1 MTEVRASLSAFQTH
15 GGRRLLSGPAA
26 AAAALWL
33 LLPLVAVSAQTTP
46 PAASPSGGDQAGSTT
61 ELLAKSI
68 PRDIDTASFYQ
79 LADWLRQLGLST
91 KGDRRELMARLYEH
105 YGLKPPPE
113 QPPATT
119 GRLITIESARGSSYF
134 RIEQADQRYLRLSG
148 GVDLKMVDR
157 KTGDIHEIKAD
168 EIVFNQTENIL
179 TARGH
184 IRYTI
189 TRGTQTELFTGQG
202 LTFGLDDWDGF
213 FIDGTSYR
221 TQQIEGKP
229 FDFSYSGTYISRS
242 KDNIVVLD
250 GGVIT
255 SSQAKPPNYEIRAK
269 RIWVLDQGE
278 WGLQDAMLYVGRIP
292 VLYLPFF
299 FKPGKQVIFHPALGF
314 RSREGS
320 YLQTTVYIVGQKQD
334 TSSPLSFLQLGEE
347 GLNAPREPKG
357 LFLQL
362 KKQPAAAPATA
373 GAETRPSSGTGTGQ
387 QGSVTPG
394 SSGSSAAAS
403 GAVGSGGNASRNLGP
418 AAGSAAPAGTS
429 VPAGS
434 TASGGTSNQGQ
445 TGQPAQASQTS
456 QNAWVLKALADVYT
470 RLGALVALQGDFP
483 KAAPGTDISFYAG
496 IAGSRNLYSQ
506 GTGLLTGYS
515 PFYEKNSD
523 LVSIWN
529 TSYFL
534 GLPIPLRYRL
544 NLDTQVQSTT
554 FNMHLQLPY
563 QSDRYFQEDFGNR
576 SEGMNWSE
584 FLGLGSST
592 TQLPAEVDSYTWQ
605 VTSSLNLPTGNLSP
619 GLSTLSVS
627 RLNASVA
634 WQSKSISPVPL
645 EVSQADRSPD
655 QFFFYPDLLVLPD
668 IGLHAAGTIYST
680 PTAAASG
687 PGRTQ
692 TPPSAS
698 LLVPPW
704 QESVPPGKSAQP
716 EKSGSATA
724 QSPGDF
730 DLPPLQQSLAEAT
743 VPNVLTAKLGYDL
756 VPGLLLQARADSGS
770 WNDPSQIDYAAQY
783 WTLQSQDTATL
794 SYGLNVYQNIF
805 AVNGSFVFAGQYR
818 TVYDRASSISD
829 TDWQALQLQAAQF
842 STANLTDNL
851 TLSTQPL
858 QAISSLAQTSLSYNL
873 AVVLFRRSFQS
884 FDANNNPVY
893 ANSLAGWNPESIT
906 THSVQ
911 LTVNALALAAN
922 QQLQLKAVLPPLQR
936 QYTGAL
942 DLQTGPFRHQVSAGV
957 LYPPASA
964 PDQSVIYQ
972 PVIAAETV
980 TFGTIGNFKQT
991 AQYDPELDAWT
1002 QAVSTLTLGP
1012 LSAGFTA
1019 SRSSDYKRVGN
1030 GWDPTGDL
1038 SLRLQSFNLGFNGST
1053 ESDPFW
1059 KNRVTVGAGI
1069 SSQWQLNILRPTDS
1083 TFTFGF
1089 NFSVKIAKFLDL
1101 TFSSLSQNNITY
1113 LYIPALAQK
1122 AGVLARNP
1130 LVDLL
1135 KSFNFFNT
1143 RDREESGF
1151 KLQQLSVSAVHDLG
1165 DWTLSVTYSGTPEL
1179 VTLPSNVRQ
1188 YQWNS
1193 QLSID
1198 VVWKPIPEIRT
1209 TTQVTNGQLEI
1220 NPPPTTSQTNTP

>member
-1 MTEVRASLSAFQTH
+1 MREARARSSALQ
-15 GGRRLLSGPAA
+15 GRRSRSVVFGTSAGSAAVAA
-26 AAAALWL
+26 AAAVLWL
-33 LLPLVAVSAQTTP
+33 LLSAAAVSAQAEPAPTP
-46 PAASPSGGDQAGSTT
+46 SATAPTAAAGDDQTAATAK
-61 ELLAKSI
+61 LLAESV

-79 LADWLRQLGLST
+79 LADWLKQLGLST

-105 YGLKPPPE
+105 YGLKPPAE

-119 GRLITIESARGSSYF
+119 GRLITIESARNSSYF

-157 KTGDIHEIKAD
+157 KTGDVHEIKAD

-202 LTFGLDDWDGF
+202 LTFRLDDWDGF

-250 GGVIT
+250 GGIIT

-299 FKPGKQVIFHPALGF
+299 FKPGRQVIFHPALGF

-347 GLNAPREPKG
+347 GLNAPREPNG

-362 KKQPAAAPATA
+362 KKQPAAGQEPASTGAAPASGSGSAPAAVTA
-373 GAETRPSSGTGTGQ
+373 
-387 QGSVTPG
+387 G
-394 SSGSSAAAS
+394 SSGSSASAVA
-403 GAVGSGGNASRNLGP
+403 GVGSGGSSIRRVA
-418 AAGSAAPAGTS
+418 AAGSS
-429 VPAGS
+429 
-434 TASGGTSNQGQ
+434 GQ
-445 TGQPAQASQTS
+445 TGTGTVPQSRQAQPAQVGPNT
-456 QNAWVLKALADVYT
+456 WVLKALADVYT

-483 KAAPGTDISFYAG
+483 KAGPNTDISFYAG
-496 IAGSRNLYSQ
+496 VAGSRNLYSQ

-515 PFYEKNSD
+515 PFYEQNGR

-529 TSYFL
+529 KSYFL

-544 NLDTQVQSTT
+544 NFDTQVKSSIL
-554 FNMHLQLPY
+554 NLHIQLPY
-563 QSDRYFQEDFGNR
+563 QSDRFFQEDFGNR
-576 SEGMNWSE
+576 SEGMDWSQ
-584 FLGLGSST
+584 FLGLGSSNA
-592 TQLPAEVDSYTWQ
+592 QLPAEVDSYTWQ
-605 VTSSLNLPTGNLSP
+605 VTSSLNLPTGTLSP

-634 WQSKSISPVPL
+634 WQSKAISPIPV

-655 QFFFYPDLLVLPD
+655 QYFFYPDLLVLPD

-680 PTAAASG
+680 PTAAAPSATR
-687 PGRTQ
+687 PAA
-692 TPPSAS
+692 PPSAS

-704 QESVPPGKSAQP
+704 QSSAPP
-716 EKSGSATA
+716 EKPGTTAA
-724 QSPGDF
+724 QSPGSF
-730 DLPPLQQSLAEAT
+730 DLPPLQQSLVEAT
-743 VPNVLTAKLGYDL
+743 IPNVLSARLGYDL
-756 VPGLLLQARADSGS
+756 VPSLLLQARADSGL
-770 WNDPSQIDYAAQY
+770 WNDPSQIDYTAQY
-783 WTLQSQDTATL
+783 WTMQSQDTATL

-805 AVNGSFVFAGQYR
+805 AVNGSLVFAGQYR
-818 TVYDRASSISD
+818 TVYDRASSIGD
-829 TDWQALQLQAAQF
+829 ADWQTLQLQAAQF

-851 TLSTQPL
+851 TLTTQPL
-858 QAISSLAQTSLSYNL
+858 QAIPSLAQTSLSYNL

-893 ANSLAGWNPESIT
+893 SNDLAGWDPQSIT

-936 QYTGAL
+936 QFTGAL
-942 DLQTGPFRHQVSAGV
+942 DLQTGPFRHQVSTGV

-964 PDQSVIYQ
+964 PDQSVIFQ
-972 PVIAAETV
+972 PVVAAETV
-980 TFGTIGNFKQT
+980 TFAAIGSFKQS
-991 AQYDPELDAWT
+991 AQYDPELASWT
-1002 QAVSTLTLGP
+1002 QAVSTLALGP
-1012 LSAGFTA
+1012 LSAGLTA
-1019 SRSSDYKRVGN
+1019 SRSDSYSWGGVGTGWIDN
-1030 GWDPTGDL
+1030 GDPAF
-1038 SLRLQSFNLGFNGST
+1038 RPQSFNLGLNGSAQT
-1053 ESDPFW
+1053 DPFW
-1059 KNRVTVGAGI
+1059 KNRVTLGAGV
-1069 SSQWQLNILRPTDS
+1069 SSQWQLNLLRFTDS

-1089 NFSVKIAKFLDL
+1089 NFNVKIAKFLDL
-1101 TFSSLSQNNITY
+1101 TFSSLSQNNLTF
-1113 LYIPALAQK
+1113 LYIPAFAQQV
-1122 AGVLARNP
+1122 GRPVRNP

-1165 DWTLSVTYSGTPEL
+1165 DWTLSLTYSGTPEL
-1179 VTLPSNVRQ
+1179 TTLPSGVKQ
-1188 YQWNS
+1188 YQWSS

-1220 NPPPTTSQTNTP
+1220 NPPPTTTQTNTP